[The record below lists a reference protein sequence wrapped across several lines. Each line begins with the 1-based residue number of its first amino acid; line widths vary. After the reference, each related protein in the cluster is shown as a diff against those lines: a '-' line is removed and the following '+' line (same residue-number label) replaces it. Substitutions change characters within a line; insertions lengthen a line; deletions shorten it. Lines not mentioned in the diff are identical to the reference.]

1 MQTVIYA
8 RYSSLLQNSRSI
20 DDQIAVC
27 RDRCEA
33 EGWPVAEVF
42 TDYAIGGGAGVD
54 ENQRP
59 GMAAL
64 LARVEA
70 GGIDQVLADSTS
82 RIARN
87 QGDAHHI
94 RERINFA
101 GARLFTLSDGEVDA
115 FRGAIKGLLDEQQRK
130 DLAHNIRRAQRG
142 RAELGRA
149 PAGIAYGYRTANRLD
164 DRGQLQRGL
173 REVDPDQA
181 EVVRRIFTA
190 YAAGQSARQIA
201 DDLNREGVKPP
212 SGTFWRANTI
222 NGGEARGDGILRNR
236 LYRGE
241 LVIGRTR
248 KVVDPRTRKVR
259 IKPNPPSSW
268 IVQPVPHLRIID
280 EDLWQRVEQQ
290 RARVAL
296 VPMQKAVRPKR
307 LLSGLLR
314 CGVCGGSYTIVRGDR
329 WGCASRREGGS
340 AVCSNGRTISTTDL
354 ERRVVNGLESKMLDP
369 DAVALY
375 VAEYHR
381 NYARVMREIEQR
393 GNNLRREL
401 AEATARVDRLV
412 AAIAQGGSDFPAIRE
427 ALAAASIDKE
437 RLASAIASAAAT
449 SPVALHPNLAGEYRR
464 RMADLATALAHPE
477 GLKQAAPRLR
487 SLIDNITLTPSQDRT
502 GIDIEVTGKLANM
515 IALASGQPAKP
526 NTGAQQVERVRG
538 IELQRALITARA

>member
-33 EGWPVAEVF
+33 EGWPVTEIF
-42 TDYAIGGGAGVD
+42 TDYAIGGGAGV
-54 ENQRP
+54 EESQRP

-173 REVDPDQA
+173 REIDPDQA
-181 EVVRRIFTA
+181 DVIRRIFTA
-190 YAAGQSARQIA
+190 YADGQSSRQIA
-201 DDLNREGVKPP
+201 DDLNREGVAPP
-212 SGTFWRANTI
+212 SGKFWRANTI
-222 NGGEARGDGILRNR
+222 SGGEKRGDGILRNR

-241 LVIGRTR
+241 LVIGRTS
-248 KVVDPRTRKVR
+248 KLVDPRTRKVR
-259 IKPNPPSSW
+259 IRANPPSSW
-268 IVQPVPHLRIID
+268 VVNPVPHLRIID

-290 RARVAL
+290 RARMAQM
-296 VPMQKAVRPKR
+296 PMQQAVRPRR

-314 CGVCGGSYTIVRGDR
+314 CGICGGNYIVVRGTR
-329 WGCASRREGGS
+329 WGCSSRREGGES
-340 AVCSNGRTISTTDL
+340 VCGNGRTIANADL
-354 ERRVVNGLESKMLDP
+354 ERRVVNGLGTSMLDP
-369 DAVALY
+369 EAVALY
-375 VAEYHR
+375 VQEYHR
-381 NYARVMREIEQR
+381 DYARRRREIER
-393 GNNLRREL
+393 RDDGLRREL
-401 AEATARVDRLV
+401 EAVSAKVDRLV
-412 AAIAQGGSDFPAIRE
+412 AAIADGGSDFAAIRE
-427 ALAAASIDKE
+427 ALASATVERE
-437 RLASAIASAAAT
+437 RLANAIASTEAA
-449 SPVALHPNLAGEYRR
+449 SPIALHPNIANEYRR
-464 RMADLATALAHPE
+464 RMADLADALSHPE
-477 GLKQAAPRLR
+477 SLRLAAPRIR
-487 SLIDNITLTPSQDRT
+487 ALIESITITPAQANT
-502 GIDIEVTGKLANM
+502 GVDIEVTGKLANM
-515 IALASGQPAKP
+515 IALAAGKTPTP

-538 IELQRALITARA
+538 IELQRALVTARA